1 MSSGRGG
8 PYATLTVLTLVSLL
22 TMYVEAMVIPSLPKI
37 ESILS
42 ASSEQAAW
50 IVSSYLVVG
59 AAVAPLFGKLGDV
72 YGKKKLYL
80 ISLSVYTL
88 AVLLAGFSPNVYFLI
103 AIRAIQGFGFSLFPL
118 SLAIVTDIFP
128 KEKVALAQ
136 GIISAMVAI
145 GMTVGMIAGAY
156 IEEYFGWRMM
166 FHIGFVFAALMLFFA
181 YIVIRGGAPPHQE
194 KVDYL
199 STIIL
204 SSGTALILIY
214 LTETPYKG
222 WLSFE
227 QLILLF
233 FGVLLFSGYLFYA
246 SKASNPLI
254 SLNLLKKRNVLVANL
269 SGFLSGVAMFTLF
282 LGVIYYSEELPP
294 YGLGLTVLNAA
305 LTLFPATLAMIFIAP
320 LAGSATSTIGP
331 KYVLIYGSLVSMTG
345 FWLMI
350 NYRATPLQLVL
361 DSFITGVGVVSI
373 MIPMVNMIAVSM
385 PPENVAVGL
394 GFNTMVR
401 FLGSSVGPVL
411 AATFMTDYK
420 SYVVYG
426 TTASVFKEMFSEA
439 GTLAFNYI
447 FLTGMI
453 FSFLTLIVSF
463 FANNYI
469 SKNISVTVSA

>member
-1 MSSGRGG
+1 MNSGRGG
-8 PYATLTVLTLVSLL
+8 PYATLIVLTFVSLL

-80 ISLSVYTL
+80 VSLSVYTL

-103 AIRAIQGFGFSLFPL
+103 AIRAVQGFGFSLFPL

-145 GMTVGMIAGAY
+145 GMTIGMIAGAY

-181 YIVIRGGAPPHQE
+181 YIVIGGVAPPHKE

-199 STIIL
+199 STVIL

-214 LTETPYKG
+214 LTETPYRG

-233 FGVLLFSGYLFYA
+233 LGMLLFSGYLFYA

-254 SLNLLKKRNVLVANL
+254 SLNLLKKKNVLVANL

-294 YGLGLTVLNAA
+294 YGLGLSVLSAA
-305 LTLFPATLAMIFIAP
+305 FTFF
-320 LAGSATSTIGP
+320 
-331 KYVLIYGSLVSMTG
+331 
-345 FWLMI
+345 
-350 NYRATPLQLVL
+350 LQ
-361 DSFITGVGVVSI
+361 
-373 MIPMVNMIAVSM
+373 
-385 PPENVAVGL
+385 
-394 GFNTMVR
+394 R
-401 FLGSSVGPVL
+401 WQ
-411 AATFMTDYK
+411 
-420 SYVVYG
+420 
-426 TTASVFKEMFSEA
+426 
-439 GTLAFNYI
+439 
-447 FLTGMI
+447 
-453 FSFLTLIVSF
+453 
-463 FANNYI
+463 
-469 SKNISVTVSA
+469 